1 MRERVSNN
9 PAPGFP
15 DRRAMPSDSMARKAA
30 APSEDPVA
38 SLLGGYTAP
47 AKSSKGAMYAPPAA
61 VRILGGDGST
71 SNQNNGTARGVANVS
86 DILARFKEGGPALSS
101 SPHASTS
108 TAVRAGQASGPTRR
122 PAPVTTEPSVSPK
135 RPRLSA
141 SDILAAAPRATGP
154 TSSDN
159 PLQASFEAPAL
170 ARPGSNGRSSLVNR
184 HPLDPVRDHVS
195 ATPYVH
201 TSFAPIVWPRGSF
214 QVYLIVDSREGT
226 REAGKRVEL
235 CEKMERE
242 GVRVDGKMMPLGDMI
257 WVARRV
263 DPVTKRPTGADDVV
277 LDAIVERKRL
287 DDLCNSIIDGR
298 YVGQKVRLALLAT
311 REHVPDHADS
321 VHHLTVPPERFWH
334 HPSDLPHRE
343 VRCRHAMSVTPSPI
357 GVQSSGKELLI
368 PNSAPSIHRREVWQA
383 DLDVQ
388 VAVASQRR
396 LLRARVGQ
404 HCRHYQLPPQAY
416 PSHVR
421 DLRGAPTS
429 TRNGHF
435 TSS

>member
-1 MRERVSNN
+1 VGSHAERVHKSIKKNSLVLVTDNVRTLKRDEAEVSQTDDGDLLFRIEYRVAQDLHPIVRGLKKVEALSRAVPLPGGMTKSAYMRERVSND

-15 DRRAMPSDSMARKAA
+15 DKRTVSSESMARKAA
-30 APSEDPVA
+30 AAPSDDPVA

-47 AKSSKGAMYAPPAA
+47 AKSSKGAMYAPPTA
-61 VRILGGDGST
+61 VRILGGGGDDSST
-71 SNQNNGTARGVANVS
+71 SNKSNGTARGVANVS
-86 DILARFKEGGPALSS
+86 DILARFKDGGPALSS
-101 SPHASTS
+101 SPHAGTS
-108 TAVRAGQASGPTRR
+108 ASMATGQASGPTRR

-135 RPRLSA
+135 RPCLSA

-170 ARPGSNGRSSLVNR
+170 ARPGSNGRSSIVNR
-184 HPLDPVRDHVS
+184 HPLDPVRDYVS
-195 ATPYVH
+195 AAPYVY
-201 TSFAPIVWPRGSF
+201 TPFAPIVWPRGSF

-298 YVGQKVRLALLAT
+298 YVGQKVRWRLENT
-311 REHVPDHADS
+311 RSRP
-321 VHHLTVPPERFWH
+321 
-334 HPSDLPHRE
+334 
-343 VRCRHAMSVTPSPI
+343 C
-357 GVQSSGKELLI
+357 
-368 PNSAPSIHRREVWQA
+368 
-383 DLDVQ
+383 
-388 VAVASQRR
+388 
-396 LLRARVGQ
+396 
-404 HCRHYQLPPQAY
+404 C
-416 PSHVR
+416 
-421 DLRGAPTS
+421 
-429 TRNGHF
+429 
-435 TSS
+435 

>member
-1 MRERVSNN
+1 MRERVSND

-15 DRRAMPSDSMARKAA
+15 DKRAIPSESMARKAA
-30 APSEDPVA
+30 AAPSDDPVA
-38 SLLGGYTAP
+38 NLLGGYTAP
-47 AKSSKGAMYAPPAA
+47 AKSSKGAMHAPPTA
-61 VRILGGDGST
+61 VRILGGGGGDGST
-71 SNQNNGTARGVANVS
+71 SNKNNGTARGVANVS
-86 DILARFKEGGPALSS
+86 DILARFRDGGPALSS
-101 SPHASTS
+101 SPHAGTSAS
-108 TAVRAGQASGPTRR
+108 TATGAGQASGPARR

-159 PLQASFEAPAL
+159 PLQASFETPAL
-170 ARPGSNGRSSLVNR
+170 TRPGSNGRASIVNR

-195 ATPYVH
+195 AAPCVH
-201 TSFAPIVWPRGSF
+201 TPFAPIVWPRGSF

-298 YVGQKVRLALLAT
+298 YVGQKVRLYWCN
-311 REHVPDHADS
+311 DS
-321 VHHLTVPPERFWH
+321 RTV
-334 HPSDLPHRE
+334 
-343 VRCRHAMSVTPSPI
+343 SPT
-357 GVQSSGKELLI
+357 
-368 PNSAPSIHRREVWQA
+368 
-383 DLDVQ
+383 
-388 VAVASQRR
+388 R
-396 LLRARVGQ
+396 LLTLFMA
-404 HCRHYQLPPQAY
+404 
-416 PSHVR
+416 
-421 DLRGAPTS
+421 
-429 TRNGHF
+429 
-435 TSS
+435 